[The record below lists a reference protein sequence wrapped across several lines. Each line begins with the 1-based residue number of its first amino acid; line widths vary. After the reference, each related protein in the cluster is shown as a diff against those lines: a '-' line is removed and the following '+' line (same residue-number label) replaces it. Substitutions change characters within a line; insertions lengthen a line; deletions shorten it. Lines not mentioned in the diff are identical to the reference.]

1 MITKYFFRLMS
12 LLPAALFAAGCLGD
26 NYDQP
31 DSALYGQVIDM
42 ETGEVVLQDI
52 GASGSVIDV
61 LETGYANATARTL
74 NFKTD
79 GSYRDNNFFKGYY
92 TVSATRANFV
102 PVDEEL
108 IHLSGETEYVF
119 EVQPYCRISV
129 KSLALDLEKQRINA
143 SFTVECTTTDPLAQ
157 VALFCDQS
165 KHVSFS
171 INNSGIRDCR
181 VNVGRALLVPETFS
195 IRMPLTTLDDDADYW
210 FRIGALSSVAEAR
223 WNYAEAVKI
232 HIVKQEIEEPELGMR
247 WDLFDSFSRWQA
259 GKNATQAELI
269 WDEADYK
276 SGNGSVSVTSY
287 PFAQSGGYTTF
298 ISPGSKAITPAFDA
312 SAIPFD
318 GCHMLLTINVS
329 DATHFPSNERGQ
341 IEISSSG
348 KPDDEEVNWMF
359 GQIDLRNGWQT
370 LDLALASGNAMGSL
384 RMDNIN
390 YFRMYHLD
398 ETGPTTVKFDE
409 IRFYY
414 KTLAE
419 SCDDKTGW
427 ASANPV
433 SVDENDCKEGEGC
446 ICSTNGA
453 AGIRLQKVWSSPF
466 ACPAS
471 KASGHFQFWLYV
483 SDAAAV
489 NGASGSQI
497 EITSAGKPDENE
509 LNWPVPTLSDG
520 WNLIDLKLSEA
531 KTTGGA
537 IDLRKINFFRIWAN
551 MSAGPGTVTVKIDRL
566 RFFDEG
572 VNTSLM
578 DIAQ

>member
-12 LLPAALFAAGCLGD
+12 LLPAALLAAGCLGD

-108 IHLSGETEYVF
+108 IHISGETEYVF

-210 FRIGALSSVAEAR
+210 FRIGAQAAVGGAKF
-223 WNYAEAVKI
+223 NYAPAISLNIGEI
-232 HIVKQEIEEPELGMR
+232 IEEPEPDYNSLSDCEDLDGWNSPPVFLDFSDPRQGMACIR
-247 WDLFDSFSRWQA
+247 NDF
-259 GKNATQAELI
+259 
-269 WDEADYK
+269 
-276 SGNGSVSVTSY
+276 
-287 PFAQSGGYTTF
+287 SGGVVIF
-298 ISPGSKAITPAFDA
+298 QCSLPVPVNA
-312 SAIPFD
+312 
-318 GCHMLLTINVS
+318 NVS
-329 DATHFPSNERGQ
+329 KDKGILALELYVSNVNLGDWGSGDSS

-348 KPDDEEVNWMF
+348 SYDQNELAWPLRKESLNLHNGWNHLELPLGAAIATGGD
-359 GQIDLRNGWQT
+359 IDLTAINWIRIYHTALPGGIT
-370 LDLALASGNAMGSL
+370 FKLD
-384 RMDNIN
+384 
-390 YFRMYHLD
+390 H
-398 ETGPTTVKFDE
+398 
-409 IRFYY
+409 
-414 KTLAE
+414 
-419 SCDDKTGW
+419 
-427 ASANPV
+427 
-433 SVDENDCKEGEGC
+433 
-446 ICSTNGA
+446 
-453 AGIRLQKVWSSPF
+453 
-466 ACPAS
+466 
-471 KASGHFQFWLYV
+471 
-483 SDAAAV
+483 
-489 NGASGSQI
+489 
-497 EITSAGKPDENE
+497 
-509 LNWPVPTLSDG
+509 
-520 WNLIDLKLSEA
+520 
-531 KTTGGA
+531 
-537 IDLRKINFFRIWAN
+537 
-551 MSAGPGTVTVKIDRL
+551 L
-566 RFFDEG
+566 RFIE
-572 VNTSLM
+572 TE
-578 DIAQ
+578 